1 MIAAQLL
8 EQLCD
13 PANTQER
20 YEITPYMDLPAL
32 IHGAAE
38 ALKSH
43 PPVEIHRRLCIA
55 IECAAKLL
63 TSVGPSAPA
72 SFSLTPSEVK
82 ALREFLDDH
91 ELDYAYGDGPIA
103 SAAALDAIERI
114 LDAAERKP

>member
-1 MIAAQLL
+1 MTAEELL
-8 EQLCD
+8 ERLCD

-20 YEITPYMDLPAL
+20 YEITPHMDLPAV
-32 IHGAAE
+32 IHGAGE

-63 TSVGPSAPA
+63 TFVESSAPA

-82 ALREFLDDH
+82 ALRKFLDDH
-91 ELDYAYGDGPIA
+91 DLDYACGDGPIA